1 MDAAWAGGALLSP
14 AHRNLLS
21 GIEHADSVTIDPH
34 KWLAV
39 PMGAGMYLT
48 RDWTALE
55 AAFSVSTGYMPSASH
70 EHRDPYIHS
79 LQWSRRFNGA
89 KLFMAL
95 ATLGLDGYAAMI
107 DRQFALGTRLRNAIA
122 EAGFTRSSTIAAA
135 ARLLRSEGRR
145 ERGADCRRVNA
156 TGEAWIASVALRGK
170 PCIRACIT
178 SFETGEED
186 IDALVGPAGPRAG
199 RLAAIDPA
207 RVRAYPNERMLLAR
221 RMASTAA
228 ASAREILTGLHEI
241 MAKRGSAQSK
251 LDRVVDLI
259 AEAMRSDVC
268 SIYLLRDNHLEL
280 FATHGLRKEAVHVTR
295 LRMGEG
301 LVGTIAAEGRIL
313 NLAEAAQHPAF
324 AYRPETGEERFH
336 SFAGVPIVRLESPI
350 GVLAVQNA
358 EPRRYEDVEIE
369 ALQTVAMVLSEMIG
383 GARLVDGARRSRLRS
398 AGPLRLTGLRL
409 VAGMAKGVAV
419 FHEPRIVVE
428 HTVAEDTEAE
438 RDRVY
443 SAFRKMREQID
454 NMARDAEFG
463 TTGEHQEILET
474 YRMFAYDEGWSRR
487 INEAID
493 SGLTAEAAIERV
505 QQRTRARMQE
515 IDDPLLK
522 ERMHDLEDLSNRL
535 LRIVSGRMGT
545 AAQTGLAHD
554 AVLIARNLGPAEL
567 LEYDRRRLKA
577 VLLEEGSL
585 TSHMTIVARA
595 IGVPVIGRLND
606 IRHSVE
612 EGETILVDGDNG
624 SVIIRPTRQLLAGF
638 EHRMAMSQKRRAEF
652 AAVRTLPAET
662 RDGVKVSVMVNA
674 GLAEDAVALPMTG
687 ADGIGLFRTEFQFL
701 VSATLPGR
709 DRQQRLYTK
718 VLEAAGDRPVVFRTV
733 DIGGDKALPYLTD
746 DETEEQAENP
756 AMGWRALRLS
766 LDRSTL
772 MKAQARA
779 LIEASA
785 GKVLR
790 VMFPMVSEPWEYE
803 QARALFEE
811 QLEWAAKAKR
821 KRQARGVRRNA
832 RSAEPCRNARPAAAA
847 RGLHLD
853 RHQRPHPI
861 PVRGRPLRPAPCAP
875 LRLAQPGDPALP
887 EARARRRA
895 RGRACRREFAAKWPG
910 GRSKRWR

>member
-1 MDAAWAGGALLSP
+1 
-14 AHRNLLS
+14 
-21 GIEHADSVTIDPH
+21 
-34 KWLAV
+34 
-39 PMGAGMYLT
+39 
-48 RDWTALE
+48 
-55 AAFSVSTGYMPSASH
+55 
-70 EHRDPYIHS
+70 
-79 LQWSRRFNGA
+79 
-89 KLFMAL
+89 
-95 ATLGLDGYAAMI
+95 
-107 DRQFALGTRLRNAIA
+107 
-122 EAGFTRSSTIAAA
+122 
-135 ARLLRSEGRR
+135 
-145 ERGADCRRVNA
+145 
-156 TGEAWIASVALRGK
+156 
-170 PCIRACIT
+170 
-178 SFETGEED
+178 
-186 IDALVGPAGPRAG
+186 
-199 RLAAIDPA
+199 
-207 RVRAYPNERMLLAR
+207 
-221 RMASTAA
+221 MASTAA
-228 ASAREILTGLHEI
+228 ASAREILTGLHDI

-259 AEAMRSDVC
+259 AEAMGSAVC
-268 SIYLLRDNHLEL
+268 SIYLLRNNSLEL

-301 LVGTIAAEGRIL
+301 LVGIIAEGRIL
-313 NLAEAAQHPAF
+313 NLAEAAEHPAF

-336 SFAGVPIVRLESPI
+336 SFAGVPIVRLETPI

-383 GARLVDGARRSRLRS
+383 AARLVDGARRSRLRS
-398 AGPLRLTGLRL
+398 AGPLRLSGLKL
-409 VAGMAKGVAV
+409 VAGMARGEAV

-428 HTVAEDTEAE
+428 HIVAEDTEAE
-438 RDRVY
+438 RERVY
-443 SAFRKMREQID
+443 GAFRRMREQID
-454 NMARDAEFG
+454 NMAKEAEFG
-463 TTGEHQEILET
+463 TTAEHQEILET

-487 INEAID
+487 INQAID

-505 QQRTRARMQE
+505 QQRMRARMQE
-515 IDDPLLK
+515 IDDPLLQ

-545 AAQTGLAHD
+545 AAQSGLTRD
-554 AVLIARNLGPAEL
+554 TVLVARNLGPADL

-624 SVIIRPTRQLLAGF
+624 SVIIRPTRPLATGF
-638 EHRMAMSQKRRAEF
+638 EQRMAMSQKRRAEF
-652 AAVRTLPAET
+652 AAVRTLPAQT
-662 RDGVKVSVMVNA
+662 LDGVHVSVMVNA
-674 GLAEDAVALPMTG
+674 GLAEDAAALPMTG

-718 VLEAAGDRPVVFRTV
+718 VLEFAGERPVVFRTV

-746 DETEEQAENP
+746 EAEEQAENP

-803 QARALFEE
+803 EARSLFEKQVAWAARAKRPVPTRVDYGAMLEVPSLAEMLDQLLPRLDFISIGTNDLTQFLF
-811 QLEWAAKAKR
+811 AADRSDPRLAQRYDWLSPAILRFLKR
-821 KRQARGVRRNA
+821 VLD
-832 RSAEPCRNARPAAAA
+832 AA
-847 RGLHLD
+847 RAAGVPA
-853 RHQRPHPI
+853 R
-861 PVRGRPLRPAPCAP
+861 VCGEMAGRPLEAMALIGIGAENFSITPAGVGPVKAMVRS
-875 LRLAQPGDPALP
+875 LDAA
-887 EARARRRA
+887 AVRARFDQLLARPPKDMRKALTDWARRHSVTI
-895 RGRACRREFAAKWPG
+895 G
-910 GRSKRWR
+910 